1 MPKKGTTNLLKGE
14 IRKALK
20 NERLTPNQRREYIWM
35 LAELDGF
42 VFEFKKAKSPDE
54 LPTEDE
60 IFAKNSVERIKAALG
75 VKGESHGSA
84 SGEQGGSEE
93 VLESVES

>member
-1 MPKKGTTNLLKGE
+1 MKKGTTNLLKGE

-35 LAELDGF
+35 LAELDGY
-42 VFEFKKAKSPDE
+42 VFKFKETKSPEE

-60 IFAKNSVERIKAALG
+60 IFARDSQKRIRELLG
-75 VKGESHGSA
+75 GEETHA
-84 SGEQGGSEE
+84 STNGEQSGSKE
-93 VLESVES
+93 VLKGVES